1 MPSIKRWFHL
11 SQEINRDPEF
21 REYVKKFGL
30 GGLRFWLEALA
41 TLDRTD
47 NFWDLHRGFDLGLL
61 AASCQTK
68 AGIIRGS
75 YEHLVNINWL
85 RVGVDQDMKLFIY
98 APNWA
103 KYNKKREDKGS
114 MKDSLREDEKLHP
127 IPSPIPSPN
136 PKKEEK
142 SSAILDKPKR
152 PTRQSF
158 EEWWQKEI
166 LTSPAYSGV
175 DLQRELEKMKVWL
188 TLPKAKG
195 RKLTMKFALAWLN
208 KIDPG
213 ESVNG
218 HGSSTGSKGCWKR
231 IPDGDSLRPCKAT
244 VVGLVNGNP
253 FCAEHTIPTTS
264 GVLT

>member
-68 AGIIRGS
+68 TSIIRGS

-85 RVGVDQDMKLFIY
+85 RVGVDQGMKMFIY

-114 MKDSLREDEKLHP
+114 MSDTLRGDENLHP
-127 IPSPIPSPN
+127 IPSPIPSPI

-142 SSAILDKPKR
+142 SIAVSDKPKR
-152 PTRQSF
+152 PPRQSF
-158 EEWWQKEI
+158 EEWWEAEVKS
-166 LTSPAYSGV
+166 SPAYAGIN
-175 DLQRELEKMKVWL
+175 LERELAKMKVWL
-188 TLPKAKG
+188 TKPENRG
-195 RKLTMKFALAWLN
+195 RKLTTKFALNWLN

-218 HGSSTGSKGCWKR
+218 HGSSSGSKACWKR
-231 IPDGDSLRPCKAT
+231 IEDGDNLRPCKGR
-244 VVGLVNGNP
+244 VVGIVNGNAHCDQHP
-253 FCAEHTIPTTS
+253 VMAMN
-264 GVLT
+264 GVTA